1 MNSIFIHG
9 VGAVSPAGWGM
20 DFLRRALDEQQP
32 LAVAPLARPGWE
44 RPLPVR
50 RVPEQKSP
58 SLNHARLRRSSP
70 MSLYAAAAAMEALRQ
85 AGFAGGSGHRLGIIF
100 CVTGGCVQFS
110 RRFYDE
116 TWRNPA
122 TASPLVFAET
132 VFNAPSSHL
141 GAILASDSVNYT
153 LIGDPGAFLHG
164 VALAAQWLLEGKV
177 DSCLVIGAEELD
189 WLTADACRHF
199 ARQTVCSE
207 GAGALYL
214 SCAAPTRRPG
224 AELIAISDSHL
235 YLKGVSRMRAIQ
247 EMRAELPRPAT
258 GALLCDSRQGTF
270 RDAPETEA
278 WKDWSGPRLSPR
290 SLLGE
295 GLMAA
300 AAWQCAAAVDA
311 LRQKRSTVAL
321 VSSAGS
327 HQQAIGACFSSYE

>member
-58 SLNHARLRRSSP
+58 PLNPARLRRSSP
-70 MSLYAAAAAMEALRQ
+70 MSLYAAAAAMEALQ
-85 AGFAGGSGHRLGIIF
+85 QGGFAGGAGHRLGILF

-122 TASPLVFAET
+122 TASPLVFPET

-141 GAILASDSVNYT
+141 AAILASDSVNYT

-177 DSCLVIGAEELD
+177 DSCLV
-189 WLTADACRHF
+189 
-199 ARQTVCSE
+199 
-207 GAGALYL
+207 
-214 SCAAPTRRPG
+214 
-224 AELIAISDSHL
+224 
-235 YLKGVSRMRAIQ
+235 
-247 EMRAELPRPAT
+247 
-258 GALLCDSRQGTF
+258 
-270 RDAPETEA
+270 
-278 WKDWSGPRLSPR
+278 
-290 SLLGE
+290 
-295 GLMAA
+295 
-300 AAWQCAAAVDA
+300 
-311 LRQKRSTVAL
+311 
-321 VSSAGS
+321 
-327 HQQAIGACFSSYE
+327 